1 MLIICAADVNVFF
14 SAFCD
19 RRGPVI
25 WQTLRNKEF
34 ASSIINLIKTAYEI
48 YEALKCL
55 SRWRHEQN
63 TNVLMILIFLKWSNS
78 AEVLKL
84 LVAHHQVGFMKYGQ
98 SEVKSSIRRDGVQ
111 LAMFVTL

>member
-1 MLIICAADVNVFF
+1 MSTFFF
-14 SAFCD
+14 SAFFD

-55 SRWRHEQN
+55 SR
-63 TNVLMILIFLKWSNS
+63 
-78 AEVLKL
+78 
-84 LVAHHQVGFMKYGQ
+84 
-98 SEVKSSIRRDGVQ
+98 
-111 LAMFVTL
+111 